1 MRLSSSY
8 FFTLREDSKDE
19 DSTSG
24 NLMVKS
30 GMIEKVSSGI
40 YAYLPLGYK
49 VLKNIEEIVREEMD
63 KAGAQELVMPSLLPE
78 DVYISSGRRELF
90 GSNMFSLKDRY
101 DRSYALG
108 PTHEEMFTIVAKNKI
123 RSYKDMPFN
132 LYQIA
137 NKYRDET
144 RPRYGLIRV
153 REFKMK
159 DAYSFDKD
167 MEGLDVS
174 YQKMFDAYHKIFQR
188 VGLDYK
194 VVRADTGVMGGL
206 LSEEFQA
213 ITDIGEDILVL
224 CDGCDYASNI
234 EVSACVDN
242 MKETKEAMLPY
253 REIETKNVKTIEE
266 LVDFLGEDANKFV
279 KSMVYKV
286 DGKFYLCLVEG
297 DREVNETKVLKLLDG
312 KEISLATEEEIVNNA
327 KSVLGFVGPV
337 NSPLPII
344 MDSNIKYK
352 KNYITGSNKKDYH
365 LIQVNNTDFTPYKI
379 ADIRNVKEKDICPKC
394 GGKIYFKKGIEV
406 GNTFKLGTK
415 YAEKLS
421 LTYLDQNNKAN
432 PVVMGCYGI
441 GIGRILASVVEQY
454 HDEDGICMPLS
465 IAPYKVCI
473 VLIDKKNEEQVK
485 CAEELYKKL
494 QEENIDV
501 MLDDRDERPGVK
513 FKDMDLIG
521 VPIRITVGRGIASG
535 KIEYRLRSTKEVE
548 EVEID
553 KVLDKIKEELKK

>member
-49 VLKNIEEIVREEMD
+49 ALKNIEEIVREEMNN
-63 KAGAQELVMPSLLPE
+63 AGAQELVMPSLLPE

-167 MEGLDVS
+167 MEGLDIS

-224 CDGCDYASNI
+224 CDSCDYASNI

-286 DGKFYLCLVEG
+286 DDKFYLCLVEG
-297 DREVNETKVLKLLDG
+297 DREVNETKVLKLLNG

-337 NSPLPII
+337 NNPLPII

-394 GGKIYFKKGIEV
+394 GGKIHFKKGIEV

-454 HDEDGICMPLS
+454 HDDDGICMPLS
-465 IAPYKVCI
+465 IAPYKVGI

-485 CAEELYKKL
+485 YAEELYKKL

-521 VPIRITVGRGIASG
+521 VPIRITVGRGVSLG

-553 KVLDKIKEELKK
+553 KVLEKIKEELRK